1 VPIITVSHKGSAGE
15 AVLATLRRE
24 LPAIVSEA
32 VDCPE
37 EPYDGRL
44 RPGDI
49 NLRFVAALGPDEG
62 LDYVVEIRT
71 KWTQS
76 RSENLQERTDQVR
89 VALEKLNLERFGV
102 WIELSQAGWAQSAP
116 RVTP

>member
-1 VPIITVSHKGSAGE
+1 MPIVTVSHKGSASE
-15 AVLATLRRE
+15 AMLETLRRE

-44 RPGDI
+44 QPGDV
-49 NLRFVAALGPDEG
+49 NLRLVAALAPDEG

-89 VALEKLNLERFGV
+89 VALEKLDLERFGV
-102 WIELSQAGWAQSAP
+102 WIELPQAAWAQTAA